1 MIQLIVFIFI
11 NSALLS
17 ISATTSADLLPIS
30 NDTSNNT
37 ILKEELIKNYLQ
49 LHLPNS
55 KDFHKTI
62 SKLSNNDIKNIRDQ
76 LNEKKY
82 KFTRPIVGELITTM
96 KINNENNYKELEQ
109 ILMIF
114 WTTFKSM
121 NNLIEEMKSSTSSI
135 QHLLQKFDKIN
146 FNAY

>member
-11 NSALLS
+11 NSALLT
-17 ISATTSADLLPIS
+17 ISATPPADLLQIS

-82 KFTRPIVGELITTM
+82 KFTRPIVGELITAM
-96 KINNENNYKELEQ
+96 KINNKNNYKELEQ
-109 ILMIF
+109 ILAIF
-114 WTTFKSM
+114 WTTLKSM
-121 NNLIEEMKSSTSSI
+121 NNLIEKMKSSTSSTK
-135 QHLLQKFDKIN
+135 HMLQKLLTKI
-146 FNAY
+146 Y

>member
-11 NSALLS
+11 NSALLT
-17 ISATTSADLLPIS
+17 ISATTPADSLPIS

-82 KFTRPIVGELITTM
+82 KFTRPIVGELITAM
-96 KINNENNYKELEQ
+96 KINNKNNYKELEQ
-109 ILMIF
+109 ILAIF
-114 WTTFKSM
+114 WTTLKSM
-121 NNLIEEMKSSTSSI
+121 NNLIENMKSSTSSTKRI
-135 QHLLQKFDKIN
+135 LQKLLTKT
-146 FNAY
+146 Y

>member
-11 NSALLS
+11 NSALLT
-17 ISATTSADLLPIS
+17 ISETTPADLLRIS

-82 KFTRPIVGELITTM
+82 KFTRPIVGELITAM
-96 KINNENNYKELEQ
+96 KINNKNNYKELEQ
-109 ILMIF
+109 ILAIF
-114 WTTFKSM
+114 WTTLKSM
-121 NNLIEEMKSSTSSI
+121 NNLIENMKSSTSSTKRI
-135 QHLLQKFDKIN
+135 LQKLLLKL
-146 FNAY
+146 

>member
-135 QHLLQKFDKIN
+135 QHLLQK
-146 FNAY
+146 

>member
-1 MIQLIVFIFI
+1 MIQLIFFIFI

-17 ISATTSADLLPIS
+17 ISAIPQTDLLPIS
-30 NDTSNNT
+30 NDTSNNA

-49 LHLPNS
+49 FHLPNS

-82 KFTRPIVGELITTM
+82 KFTRPIVGELITAM
-96 KINNENNYKELEQ
+96 KINNKNNYKELEQ
-109 ILMIF
+109 ILAIF
-114 WTTFKSM
+114 WTTLKSM
-121 NNLIEEMKSSTSSI
+121 NNLIENMKSSTSSTKRI
-135 QHLLQKFDKIN
+135 LQKLLLKL
-146 FNAY
+146 

>member
-11 NSALLS
+11 NSALLI
-17 ISATTSADLLPIS
+17 ISATTPADLLPIS

-82 KFTRPIVGELITTM
+82 KFTRPIVGELITAM
-96 KINNENNYKELEQ
+96 KINNKNNYKELEQ
-109 ILMIF
+109 ILAIF
-114 WTTFKSM
+114 WTTLKSM
-121 NNLIEEMKSSTSSI
+121 NNLIENMKSSTSSTKRI
-135 QHLLQKFDKIN
+135 LQKLLLKL
-146 FNAY
+146 

>member
-1 MIQLIVFIFI
+1 MIQLILFIFI
-11 NSALLS
+11 NSALLT
-17 ISATTSADLLPIS
+17 ISAIPPTDLLPIS
-30 NDTSNNT
+30 NDTTNNT

-82 KFTRPIVGELITTM
+82 KFTRPIVGELITAM
-96 KINNENNYKELEQ
+96 KINNKNNYKELEQ
-109 ILMIF
+109 ILAIF
-114 WTTFKSM
+114 WTTLKSM
-121 NNLIEEMKSSTSSI
+121 NNLIENMKSSTSSTKRI
-135 QHLLQKFDKIN
+135 LQKLLLKL
-146 FNAY
+146 

>member
-49 LHLPNS
+49 IHLPNS

-82 KFTRPIVGELITTM
+82 KFTRPIVGELITAM
-96 KINNENNYKELEQ
+96 KINNKNNYK
-109 ILMIF
+109 
-114 WTTFKSM
+114 
-121 NNLIEEMKSSTSSI
+121 
-135 QHLLQKFDKIN
+135 
-146 FNAY
+146 

>member
-1 MIQLIVFIFI
+1 MIQLIVIIFI
-11 NSALLS
+11 NSALLT
-17 ISATTSADLLPIS
+17 ISATPPADLLQIS

-82 KFTRPIVGELITTM
+82 KFTRPIVGELITAM
-96 KINNENNYKELEQ
+96 KINNKNNYKELEQ
-109 ILMIF
+109 ILAIF
-114 WTTFKSM
+114 WTTLKSM
-121 NNLIEEMKSSTSSI
+121 NNLIENMKSSTSSTKRI
-135 QHLLQKFDKIN
+135 LQKLLLKL
-146 FNAY
+146 

>member
-1 MIQLIVFIFI
+1 MIQLIVCIFI

-82 KFTRPIVGELITTM
+82 KFTRPIVGELITAM
-96 KINNENNYKELEQ
+96 KINNKNNYKELEQ
-109 ILMIF
+109 ILAIF
-114 WTTFKSM
+114 WTTLKSM
-121 NNLIEEMKSSTSSI
+121 NNLIENMKSSTSSTKRI
-135 QHLLQKFDKIN
+135 LQKLLLKL
-146 FNAY
+146 

>member
-1 MIQLIVFIFI
+1 MIQLVVFIFI
-11 NSALLS
+11 NSALLT
-17 ISATTSADLLPIS
+17 ISAIPPTDLLPIS

-82 KFTRPIVGELITTM
+82 KFTRPIVGELITAM
-96 KINNENNYKELEQ
+96 KINNKNNYKELEQ
-109 ILMIF
+109 ILAIF
-114 WTTFKSM
+114 WTTLKSM
-121 NNLIEEMKSSTSSI
+121 NNLIENMKSSTSSTKRI
-135 QHLLQKFDKIN
+135 LQKLLLKL
-146 FNAY
+146 

>member
-11 NSALLS
+11 NSALLT
-17 ISATTSADLLPIS
+17 ISATTPADLLPIS

-82 KFTRPIVGELITTM
+82 KFTRPIVGELITAM
-96 KINNENNYKELEQ
+96 KINNKNNYKELEQ
-109 ILMIF
+109 ILAIF
-114 WTTFKSM
+114 WTTLKSM
-121 NNLIEEMKSSTSSI
+121 NNLIENMKSSTSSTKRI
-135 QHLLQKFDKIN
+135 LQNLLTKT
-146 FNAY
+146 Y

>member
-1 MIQLIVFIFI
+1 MIQLIVIIFI
-11 NSALLS
+11 NSALLT
-17 ISATTSADLLPIS
+17 ISATPPADLLQIS
-30 NDTSNNT
+30 NETSNNT

-82 KFTRPIVGELITTM
+82 KFTRPIVGELITAM
-96 KINNENNYKELEQ
+96 KINNKNNYKELEQ
-109 ILMIF
+109 ILAIF
-114 WTTFKSM
+114 WTTLKSM
-121 NNLIEEMKSSTSSI
+121 NNLIENMKSSTSSTKRI
-135 QHLLQKFDKIN
+135 LQKLLLKL
-146 FNAY
+146 

>member
-1 MIQLIVFIFI
+1 MIQLIVLIFI

-17 ISATTSADLLPIS
+17 ISAIPQTDLLPIS

-49 LHLPNS
+49 QYLPNS
-55 KDFHKTI
+55 KDFHKAI

-82 KFTRPIVGELITTM
+82 KFTRPIVGELITAM
-96 KINNENNYKELEQ
+96 KINNKNNYKELEQ
-109 ILMIF
+109 ILAIF
-114 WTTFKSM
+114 WTTLKSM
-121 NNLIEEMKSSTSSI
+121 NNLIENMKSSTSSTKRMLRK
-135 QHLLQKFDKIN
+135 LLTKI
-146 FNAY
+146 Y

>member
-1 MIQLIVFIFI
+1 MIQLIVIIFI
-11 NSALLS
+11 NSALLT
-17 ISATTSADLLPIS
+17 ISATPPADLLQIS

-82 KFTRPIVGELITTM
+82 KFTRPIVGELITAM
-96 KINNENNYKELEQ
+96 KINNKNNYKELEQ
-109 ILMIF
+109 ILAIF
-114 WTTFKSM
+114 WTTLKSM
-121 NNLIEEMKSSTSSI
+121 NNLIENMKSSTSSTKRI
-135 QHLLQKFDKIN
+135 LQKLLLRL
-146 FNAY
+146 

>member
-11 NSALLS
+11 NSALFT
-17 ISATTSADLLPIS
+17 ISATTPADLLPIS

-49 LHLPNS
+49 IHLPNS

-82 KFTRPIVGELITTM
+82 KFTRPIVGELITAM
-96 KINNENNYKELEQ
+96 KISNKNNYKELEQ
-109 ILMIF
+109 ILAIF
-114 WTTFKSM
+114 WTTLKSM
-121 NNLIEEMKSSTSSI
+121 NNLIENMKSSTSSTKRI
-135 QHLLQKFDKIN
+135 LQKLLLKL
-146 FNAY
+146 

>member
-1 MIQLIVFIFI
+1 MIQLIVFILI
-11 NSALLS
+11 NSALLT
-17 ISATTSADLLPIS
+17 ISATPPADLLPIS

-82 KFTRPIVGELITTM
+82 KFTRPIVGELITAM
-96 KINNENNYKELEQ
+96 KINNKNNYKELEQ
-109 ILMIF
+109 ILAIF
-114 WTTFKSM
+114 WTTLKSM
-121 NNLIEEMKSSTSSI
+121 NNLIENM
-135 QHLLQKFDKIN
+135 
-146 FNAY
+146 

>member
-30 NDTSNNT
+30 NDTSNST
-37 ILKEELIKNYLQ
+37 ILKEELIKNNLQ
-49 LHLPNS
+49 IHLPNS

-82 KFTRPIVGELITTM
+82 KFTRPIVGELITAM
-96 KINNENNYKELEQ
+96 KINNKNNYKELEQ
-109 ILMIF
+109 ILAIF
-114 WTTFKSM
+114 WTTLKSM
-121 NNLIEEMKSSTSSI
+121 NNLIENMKSSTSSTKRI
-135 QHLLQKFDKIN
+135 LQKLLLKL
-146 FNAY
+146 

>member
-1 MIQLIVFIFI
+1 MIHLILFIFI
-11 NSALLS
+11 NSALLT
-17 ISATTSADLLPIS
+17 ISAIPPTDLLPIS

-49 LHLPNS
+49 IHLPNS

-82 KFTRPIVGELITTM
+82 KFTRPIVGELITAM
-96 KINNENNYKELEQ
+96 KINNKNNYKELEQ
-109 ILMIF
+109 ILAIF
-114 WTTFKSM
+114 WTTLKSM
-121 NNLIEEMKSSTSSI
+121 NNLIENMKSSTSSTKRI
-135 QHLLQKFDKIN
+135 LQKLLLKL
-146 FNAY
+146 

>member
-82 KFTRPIVGELITTM
+82 KFTRPIVGELITAM
-96 KINNENNYKELEQ
+96 KINNKNNYKELEQ
-109 ILMIF
+109 ILAIF
-114 WTTFKSM
+114 WTTLKSM
-121 NNLIEEMKSSTSSI
+121 NNLKENMKSSTSSTKRI
-135 QHLLQKFDKIN
+135 LQKLLLKL
-146 FNAY
+146 

>member
-11 NSALLS
+11 NSALLT
-17 ISATTSADLLPIS
+17 ISATTPADLLPIS

-82 KFTRPIVGELITTM
+82 KFTRPIVGELITAM
-96 KINNENNYKELEQ
+96 KINNKNNYKELEQ
-109 ILMIF
+109 ILAIF
-114 WTTFKSM
+114 WTTLKSM
-121 NNLIEEMKSSTSSI
+121 NNLIENMKSSTSSTKRI
-135 QHLLQKFDKIN
+135 LQKLLLKL
-146 FNAY
+146 

>member
-11 NSALLS
+11 NSALLT
-17 ISATTSADLLPIS
+17 ISATTPADLLPIS

-49 LHLPNS
+49 IHLPNS

-82 KFTRPIVGELITTM
+82 KFTRPIVGELIKAM
-96 KINNENNYKELEQ
+96 KINNKNNYKELEQ
-109 ILMIF
+109 ILAIF
-114 WTTFKSM
+114 WTTLKSM
-121 NNLIEEMKSSTSSI
+121 NNLIENMKSSTSSTKRM
-135 QHLLQKFDKIN
+135 LQKLLTKI
-146 FNAY
+146 Y

>member
-17 ISATTSADLLPIS
+17 ISAIPQTDLLPIS

-82 KFTRPIVGELITTM
+82 KFTRPIVGELITAM
-96 KINNENNYKELEQ
+96 KINNKNNYKELEQ
-109 ILMIF
+109 ILAIF
-114 WTTFKSM
+114 WTTLKSM
-121 NNLIEEMKSSTSSI
+121 NNLIENMKSSTSSTKRI
-135 QHLLQKFDKIN
+135 LQKLLLKL
-146 FNAY
+146 

>member
-11 NSALLS
+11 NSALLT
-17 ISATTSADLLPIS
+17 ISATTPADLLPIS

-82 KFTRPIVGELITTM
+82 KFTRPIVGELITAM
-96 KINNENNYKELEQ
+96 KINNKNNYKELEQ
-109 ILMIF
+109 ILAIF
-114 WTTFKSM
+114 WTTLKSM
-121 NNLIEEMKSSTSSI
+121 NNLIEKMKSSTSST
-135 QHLLQKFDKIN
+135 QRVLQKLLTKI
-146 FNAY
+146 Y

>member
-11 NSALLS
+11 NSALLT
-17 ISATTSADLLPIS
+17 ISATTPADLLPIS

-135 QHLLQKFDKIN
+135 QRLLQKYDYIN
-146 FNAY
+146 FNDY